1 MLSDQ
6 EKKGV
11 LSFIGYGSPSAPL
24 WFIGAEEGLGGKML
38 DDEVQQNLSARSH
51 WDEFMDLRGA
61 HLTLTENGRPIDV
74 GVKQRGRG
82 SQTVWLW
89 MSRIAR
95 AYQGDHNDWCD
106 REKARTFM
114 QNWLGRAGAKFVD
127 VPTPKPV
134 ETFLTELSP
143 VPEKKTGSP
152 RWVAQFATE
161 DCHALVATRTTRI
174 QDLLRLNRPSV
185 VICYGKRREAEF
197 ARLLGVDD
205 WIEVAKGVCKA
216 PSKNV
221 FLLPFF
227 GNGQIYEALVQGLVS
242 YPSFHKGR

>member
-38 DDEVQQNLSARSH
+38 EDEVQQNLRARSH

-61 HLTLTENGRPIDV
+61 HLTLMENGRQIDV
-74 GVKQRGRG
+74 SVKQRGRG

-95 AYQGDHNDWCD
+95 AYQGNYNDWSD
-106 REKARTFM
+106 REKARKFM
-114 QNWLGRAGAKFVD
+114 QNWLGRVSAEFID
-127 VPTPKPV
+127 LPSPRPV

-143 VPEKKTGSP
+143 VPEQKTGSP

-161 DCHALVATRTTRI
+161 ECRALLAARTTRI
-174 QDLLRLNRPSV
+174 QELLRLNRPSV
-185 VICYGKRREAEF
+185 IICYGKRKEAAF
-197 ARLLGVDD
+197 ARLLDVDD
-205 WIEVAKGVCKA
+205 WVEVAKGVRKA

-227 GNGQIYEALVQGLVS
+227 GNGQISKALFQGLVS